1 MLKREIRSLN
11 NKLRNVRDKR
21 QMVMQER
28 QLLQERIET
37 LVGSIGNEVESRRG
51 LRKEINEMNEAFKE
65 EIMDMA
71 REQKAANELEDC
83 YFSDDEELVVNTH
96 KRDDLDEEDW
106 EVVPN
111 CKNLPKLNFK
121 NSWN

>member
-1 MLKREIRSLN
+1 
-11 NKLRNVRDKR
+11 
-21 QMVMQER
+21 MQER

-96 KRDDLDEEDW
+96 KRDDLGTVHILRKHLYYLVQLIEHPILRI
-106 EVVPN
+106 PN
-111 CKNLPKLNFK
+111 FNFPNLRCCKVGF
-121 NSWN
+121 SF

>member
-1 MLKREIRSLN
+1 
-11 NKLRNVRDKR
+11 
-21 QMVMQER
+21 MQER

-121 NSWN
+121 NS